1 MKLDIGDVKDAVKN
15 HTIRKILYH
24 FKKKYKQKHYNVN
37 PYDMTKTYYAI
48 TDEED
53 VHHICVECFSTL
65 EKTYLYKA
73 FHCLF
78 I

>member
-1 MKLDIGDVKDAVKN
+1 MK
-15 HTIRKILYH
+15 
-24 FKKKYKQKHYNVN
+24 
-37 PYDMTKTYYAI
+37 KTYYAI

-53 VHHICVECFSTL
+53 VYQICVEYFSTL
-65 EKTYLYKA
+65 EKKTYLYKV